1 MKPPKIKHR
10 KNHTRG
16 DGFIMIGDPIPII
29 GPKTEAKLQA
39 YIDWVGS
46 ENDRMIAE
54 REAASPKLHLSA

>member
-1 MKPPKIKHR
+1 
-10 KNHTRG
+10 
-16 DGFIMIGDPIPII
+16 MIGDPIPII